1 MGIFILVAI
10 RLYPDAIVHSDVLNR
25 HVRNHHLASPQDGET
40 AVVPQSEPVMDEL
53 LEMTNPPLDA
63 SSGEVNTGSGNLP
76 SSTPSSSQRNT
87 PPECPTPQDLSVH
100 DPVNDNWNGMHLDDN
115 MRGLQIPCT
124 EGLPRFLE
132 DIRAVG
138 VTDDQHPPQLAATQ
152 SSGRGFTPFDP
163 HMGPS
168 LGMTQPSITC
178 GTFDI
183 IPHLDFGSVLLDDLL
198 LTPPLSRDH
207 RLHHHQKDNISNEQ
221 FEQVRR
227 LWPTRRRKVTLSP
240 SPVCWDDILLHPED
254 NIFSSTELK
263 SIASLE
269 SSPATGSPWGLIEAC
284 RHRLAQ
290 SMISYAP
297 HSANQTNGLDGHGP
311 WNGEPPPTDILD
323 LCLDL
328 YFSQFHI
335 HLPFVHPGTF
345 KACETPSI
353 LLFPMCLVG
362 MMILN
367 RKTAHKLIANYLP
380 VSSYSGSLWIG

>member
-1 MGIFILVAI
+1 
-10 RLYPDAIVHSDVLNR
+10 
-25 HVRNHHLASPQDGET
+25 
-40 AVVPQSEPVMDEL
+40 MDEL